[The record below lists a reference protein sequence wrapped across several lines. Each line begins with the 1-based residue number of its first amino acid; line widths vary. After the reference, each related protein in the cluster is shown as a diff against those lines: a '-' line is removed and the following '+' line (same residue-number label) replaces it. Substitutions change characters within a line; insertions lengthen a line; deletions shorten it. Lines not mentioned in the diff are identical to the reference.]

1 MMCPKIRTIFW
12 DVLVRSIPLT
22 YRPGG
27 LMPNCRKPTETG
39 MFYDMLLA
47 PVILSQIAFQS

>member
-12 DVLVRSIPLT
+12 DVLIRSILLIYWPI
-22 YRPGG
+22 G
-27 LMPNCRKPTETG
+27 LMLNCRKPTETG

-47 PVILSQIAFQS
+47 PVILSQIGFQS